1 MLCTQGT
8 PSEEMLDTASSAGA
22 PSDAKSSDIWYVAYT
37 KPRHERIAETNL
49 NRQAFQTY
57 LPLFKTFKMPSAR
70 TRSQTDGSSH
80 GSPRTPEPAV
90 KGLTSYEPM
99 FPRYLF
105 FRPSSPKQSIAAARS
120 SRGVSHLVS
129 FGSELAQASSDLL
142 EIIREVESHRNRLEL
157 DAITPFQPGALVRLR
172 DNPLAGMEGVI
183 HAVGAKRVLLLMEVL
198 GQRKL
203 VKVKP
208 GQIEI
213 V

>member
-1 MLCTQGT
+1 MGQ
-8 PSEEMLDTASSAGA
+8 E
-22 PSDAKSSDIWYVAYT
+22 SDGVWYVAYT

-49 NRQAFQTY
+49 NRQAFQAY
-57 LPLFKTFKMPSAR
+57 LPLFKTFKMPASKVR
-70 TRSQTDGSSH
+70 NQNDGSNT
-80 GSPRTPEPAV
+80 GSAQTPEPGLKA
-90 KGLTSYEPM
+90 LTSYEPM

-105 FRPSSPKQSIAAARS
+105 FRPSSSKQSIAAARS
-120 SRGVSHLVS
+120 SRGVSHVVS
-129 FGSELAQASSDLL
+129 FGSELAQASPHLL
-142 EIIREVESHRNRLEL
+142 QAIREMENRRNSLEPN
-157 DAITPFQPGALVRLR
+157 AISPFRTGAHVRLR

-208 GQIEI
+208 GQVEF